1 MTNINWGFMTRL
13 SNDNNSRGDRK
24 KSSKQLSYTKHCQIQ
39 TSSLFQINSSTSSLI
54 YPSSIHV
61 YKNMHT
67 QHKRCFI
74 SLFITHNTKVLH
86 QFVYHIQ
93 HKGASLV
100 CLSQTT
106 QRCFISLFI
115 THNTKVLH
123 QFVYHTQHKGASLV
137 CLSHTTQRCFMS
149 TFVRH
154 KTCFLL
160 RK

>member
-1 MTNINWGFMTRL
+1 MFTQSPAPKITCQNSKINGILVSCKYLWSQVPLSLVWFQSNTWCTNIYRICQRICQVMTNINWGFMTRL

-86 QFVYHIQ
+86 
-93 HKGASLV
+93 
-100 CLSQTT
+100 
-106 QRCFISLFI
+106 
-115 THNTKVLH
+115 
-123 QFVYHTQHKGASLV
+123 
-137 CLSHTTQRCFMS
+137 
-149 TFVRH
+149 
-154 KTCFLL
+154 
-160 RK
+160 